1 SEEYGIA
8 VGSGLRCLTHA
19 DVAAG
24 TAYIVD
30 IELFSE
36 TLRQFLSGEPREDVG
51 RAARRKWHNH
61 AHSSFGIGLRPCNTR
76 HWQRGSARGQM
87 QKLSAG
93 KFHFEPPSLE
103 RLYVRAPW
111 QAHGERRA
119 FAVLA
124 RHGHIAAHHAREL
137 AREGKAKSRAPE
149 TLCSRGIGLTEF
161 FEQLCLLFRG
171 HADTRFS
178 DRELDPA
185 ATIGNPARPQPDLAF
200 L

>member
-1 SEEYGIA
+1 
-8 VGSGLRCLTHA
+8 
-19 DVAAG
+19 
-24 TAYIVD
+24 
-30 IELFSE
+30 
-36 TLRQFLSGEPREDVG
+36 
-51 RAARRKWHNH
+51 
-61 AHSSFGIGLRPCNTR
+61 
-76 HWQRGSARGQM
+76 M

-103 RLYVRAPW
+103 RLCVRAPW

-171 HADTRFS
+171 HADTGVS

-200 L
+200 LGELARIAEEIEQDLPEPHGIDGQRTEALLRVNDEAVLVLLGKLSGGADDLLD